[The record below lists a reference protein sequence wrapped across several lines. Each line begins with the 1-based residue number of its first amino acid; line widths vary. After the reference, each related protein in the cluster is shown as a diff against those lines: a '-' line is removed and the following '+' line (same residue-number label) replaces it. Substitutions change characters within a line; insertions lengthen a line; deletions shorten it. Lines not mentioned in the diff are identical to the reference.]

1 MECSID
7 HAMNLSV
14 KSPLGI
20 GLLSAVATM
29 VVCLGTGFFLVERI
43 QRKAS
48 EERTL
53 ELEVL
58 QARYTDE
65 FRIFADRLLMTVES
79 TDRKIAAAI
88 GNTEDDLFLNE
99 KEQQAFDRQ
108 KIDAL
113 ADAVYTKLNMAVPEG
128 DVESDA
134 GQVASRVSERINPI
148 LNEIS
153 MTGTLTRSDIQLYS
167 HRISE
172 QITTVLRDEIEAKQ
186 QLNNNLLISAGIA
199 RDAITISG
207 EMAALYVSSLKDEGM
222 VSRLLMLPVN
232 LVQDAASLSIVGS
245 SDRKKAEEQIF
256 GKLASLQDR
265 LEKVEAEMPVVMDI
279 SPPAVVVPPPPT
291 GETSAEASET
301 GSQ

>member
-1 MECSID
+1 M
-7 HAMNLSV
+7 
-14 KSPLGI
+14 
-20 GLLSAVATM
+20 
-29 VVCLGTGFFLVERI
+29 
-43 QRKAS
+43 
-48 EERTL
+48 
-53 ELEVL
+53 
-58 QARYTDE
+58 
-65 FRIFADRLLMTVES
+65 VES
-79 TDRKIAAAI
+79 MQLR
-88 GNTEDDLFLNE
+88 
-99 KEQQAFDRQ
+99 
-108 KIDAL
+108 
-113 ADAVYTKLNMAVPEG
+113 
-128 DVESDA
+128 
-134 GQVASRVSERINPI
+134 
-148 LNEIS
+148 
-153 MTGTLTRSDIQLYS
+153 GTLTRSDIQLYS

>member
-1 MECSID
+1 MGF
-7 HAMNLSV
+7 SV
-14 KSPLGI
+14 KSPMGV
-20 GLLSAVATM
+20 GLLSVAVTV
-29 VVCLGTGFFLVERI
+29 VVCLGTGFFLAERI
-43 QRKAS
+43 QRRAN
-48 EERTL
+48 EQRAL
-53 ELEVL
+53 ELEIL

-65 FRIFADRLLMTVES
+65 FRVFADRLLMTVES

-88 GNTEDDLFLNE
+88 GNTEDELFLNQD
-99 KEQQAFDRQ
+99 EQQAFDQQ

-113 ADAVYTKLNMAVPEG
+113 AAAVSTKLNMSVPEG
-128 DVESDA
+128 DVETDA
-134 GQVASRVSERINPI
+134 AQVASRVSERINPI

-153 MTGTLTRSDIQLYS
+153 LTGTLTRSDIQLYS

-172 QITTVLRDEIEAKQ
+172 QITTVLREEIEAKQ
-186 QLNNNLLISAGIA
+186 QLNNNLLVSTGIA

-245 SDRKKAEEQIF
+245 SDRKKAEERIF
-256 GKLASLQDR
+256 GELAGLKDR

-279 SPPAVVVPPPPT
+279 SPPSVAVPAP
-291 GETSAEASET
+291 AEKT
-301 GSQ
+301 DTP

>member
-1 MECSID
+1 MG
-7 HAMNLSV
+7 LSV
-14 KSPLGI
+14 KSPLGV
-20 GLLSAVATM
+20 GLLSAVVTL
-29 VVCLGTGFFLVERI
+29 VVCLGIGFYLVEHLRR
-43 QRKAS
+43 QAS

-53 ELEVL
+53 DLETL

-88 GNTEDDLFLNE
+88 GNTEDELFLNE
-99 KEQQAFDRQ
+99 EEQQTFDRQ

-113 ADAVYTKLNMAVPEG
+113 AEAVFTKLNMSVPEG
-128 DVESDA
+128 NVEEDSA
-134 GQVASRVSERINPI
+134 RVASRVSERINPI

-153 MTGTLTRSDIQLYS
+153 LTGTLTRSDIQLYS

-172 QITTVLRDEIEAKQ
+172 QIATVLRDEIEAKQ
-186 QLNNNLLISAGIA
+186 RLNNNLLVSTGIA

-245 SDRKKAEEQIF
+245 SDRKKAEERIF
-256 GKLASLQDR
+256 GELTALQDR

-279 SPPAVVVPPPPT
+279 SPPALAVPSPRIDKEPVE
-291 GETSAEASET
+291 GSEAANR
-301 GSQ
+301 

>member
-1 MECSID
+1 MGRSID
-7 HAMNLSV
+7 RAMGLSI
-14 KSPLGI
+14 KSPLGVS
-20 GLLSAVATM
+20 LLTATVTL
-29 VVCLGTGFFLVERI
+29 VVCLGTGFFLLERI
-43 QRKAS
+43 QRKANQ
-48 EERTL
+48 ERAL
-53 ELEVL
+53 ELEIL

-88 GNTEDDLFLNE
+88 RNTEDDLFLNKE
-99 KEQQAFDRQ
+99 EQQAFDQQ

-113 ADAVYTKLNMAVPEG
+113 ADAVFTKLNMSVPDG
-128 DVESDA
+128 DVDTDA
-134 GQVASRVSERINPI
+134 ALVASRVSERINPI

-153 MTGTLTRSDIQLYS
+153 LTGTLTRSDIQLYS

-186 QLNNNLLISAGIA
+186 QLNNNLLVSAGIA
-199 RDAITISG
+199 RDSITLSG

-222 VSRLLMLPVN
+222 VSRLLMLPIN

-245 SDRKKAEEQIF
+245 SDRKKAEERIF
-256 GKLASLQDR
+256 GELAGLQDR

-279 SPPAVVVPPPPT
+279 SPPTVAVPAPYT
-291 GETSAEASET
+291 EALESDPKK
-301 GSQ
+301 

>member
-1 MECSID
+1 MG
-7 HAMNLSV
+7 LSV

-20 GLLSAVATM
+20 GLLTAAVTM

-43 QRKAS
+43 QRKATQK
-48 EERTL
+48 RAL
-53 ELEVL
+53 ELEML
-58 QARYTDE
+58 QAQYTDE
-65 FRIFADRLLMTVES
+65 FRVFADRLLVTVES

-88 GNTEDDLFLNE
+88 GNTEDELFLNQD
-99 KEQQAFDRQ
+99 EQQAFDQQ

-113 ADAVYTKLNMAVPEG
+113 AAAVSSKLNMSVP
-128 DVESDA
+128 DSNVEADTV
-134 GQVASRVSERINPI
+134 QVAARVSERINPI

-153 MTGTLTRSDIQLYS
+153 LTGTLTRSDIQLYS

-172 QITTVLRDEIEAKQ
+172 QITTVLRGEIEAKQ
-186 QLNNNLLISAGIA
+186 QLNNNLLVSAGIA

-245 SDRKKAEEQIF
+245 SDRKKTEERIF
-256 GKLASLQDR
+256 GELESLQDR

-279 SPPAVVVPPPPT
+279 SPPSVAVPPPPPD
-291 GETSAEASET
+291 ETSGTESQSEN
-301 GSQ
+301 